1 MKHTRLLVVVLV
13 GLLMLGSV
21 GFAYA
26 EAPKPLNEQLD
37 RRGALVKGE
46 VTAIAG
52 DTLTVQTEQRGTLTV
67 QITGRTRFRAPDD
80 ANFTLADIKVGDT
93 LAVRGRFSGD
103 KTFVAQVVQFLPA
116 EVADDVRGRVTAV
129 NGSTITVEDKD
140 GSATD
145 IVTSAGT
152 KFRVQGQPDASI
164 DNVKVGMLLGAAGQ
178 FDANGDLI
186 ARHVIVRDMPERK
199 FKGGPIAG
207 GEVAEVNGGEFVL
220 KYLDGSSLT
229 VTTDASTL
237 VITRGENGPAL
248 GSLSDVTEGARIV
261 AMGIPSGDSGSIAA
275 RVILIGQANP
285 GNEPLP

>member
-1 MKHTRLLVVVLV
+1 
-13 GLLMLGSV
+13 MLGSV

-93 LAVRGRFSGD
+93 LAVRGRFVDD
-103 KTFVAQVVQFLPA
+103 KTLVAQVVQFLPA

-140 GSATD
+140 GNATD
-145 IVTSAGT
+145 IVTSADT
-152 KFRVQGQPDASI
+152 RFRVQGQPDASI
-164 DNVKVGMLLGAAGQ
+164 DDVKVGMLLGAAGQ
-178 FDANGDLI
+178 FDANGDLV

-285 GNEPLP
+285 ANEPLP

>member
-1 MKHTRLLVVVLV
+1 MLSSV
-13 GLLMLGSV
+13 GL
-21 GFAYA
+21 AYA

-52 DTLTVQTEQRGTLTV
+52 DTLTVQTEQRGMLTV

-93 LAVRGRFSGD
+93 LAVRGRFVDD
-103 KTFVAQVVQFLPA
+103 KTLVAQVVQFLPA

-140 GSATD
+140 GNATD
-145 IVTSAGT
+145 IVTSADT
-152 KFRVQGQPDASI
+152 RFRVQGQPDASI
-164 DNVKVGMLLGAAGQ
+164 DDVKVGMLLGAAGQ

-261 AMGIPSGDSGSIAA
+261 AMGIPSGDSGSLAA

-285 GNEPLP
+285 ANEPLP